1 MNDTTEHPIFYWHDS
16 PGNRFRVDV
25 ADFDEAAECAYCVP
39 VYSAETVDR
48 LRARVAELEAAK
60 YGYNPSMVLLD
71 EVHANG
77 VDVDA
82 IPISRLIAA
91 LDVLHRRV
99 QERDDD
105 GAATPGDL
113 RAALRAIFNKGE

>member
-1 MNDTTEHPIFYWHDS
+1 MNGTTEHPIFYWHDS

-25 ADFDEAAECAYCVP
+25 GDADEAAECAHCVP

-48 LRARVAELEAAK
+48 LRARVAELEAVK
-60 YGYNPSMVLLD
+60 YGSNPSMVLLD